1 MRLDIFADVICPWCW
16 IGKHRLE
23 RALKARPQDGL
34 TIRWRAFQLN
44 PGMPVAGMDRKDY
57 LSAKFGGDGQASRIY
72 DVIRAAGE
80 SEGLEFNFDKIQR
93 TPNTLRAHRLVR
105 LAQDR
110 GKGSA
115 MMEAL
120 FRAYFMRG
128 QDIGDR
134 EVLVRAAA
142 PLDFSDEEVRRQID
156 SAEGL
161 EAVHSEDALAR
172 RHGINGV
179 PCYIF
184 NGKFALAGAHE
195 PEVLFQLFDLARVE
209 EAGGDDPSP
218 GRPGE
223 GGAARGALGG

>member
-1 MRLDIFADVICPWCW
+1 MSWTGHAA
-16 IGKHRLE
+16 H
-23 RALKARPQDGL
+23 GL
-34 TIRWRAFQLN
+34 VQLTH
-44 PGMPVAGMDRKDY
+44 Y
-57 LSAKFGGDGQASRIY
+57 S
-72 DVIRAAGE
+72 RAAGE

-142 PLDFSDEEVRRQID
+142 PLDLSAEEVRRQID
-156 SAEGL
+156 SADGL
-161 EAVHSEDALAR
+161 EAVQSEDALAR

-195 PEVLFQLFDLARVE
+195 PDVQ
-209 EAGGDDPSP
+209 
-218 GRPGE
+218 
-223 GGAARGALGG
+223 

>member
-16 IGKHRLE
+16 IGKRRLE
-23 RALKARPQDGL
+23 HALKARPQQGL
-34 TIRWRAFQLN
+34 TTRWRAFQLN
-44 PGMPVAGMDRKDY
+44 PGMPAAGMDRRDY
-57 LSAKFGGDGQASRIY
+57 LAAKFGGEAQALRIY

-80 SEGLEFNFDKIQR
+80 SEGLEFNFDAIRR

-105 LAQDR
+105 LAQER
-110 GKGSA
+110 GKGSP

-120 FRAYFMRG
+120 FQAYFARG
-128 QDIGDR
+128 EDIGDR
-134 EVLVRAAA
+134 EVLVDAAA
-142 PLDFSDEEVRRQID
+142 PLGLSAEEVCRQID

-161 EAVHSEDALAR
+161 EAVQAEDGLAR

-195 PEVLFQLFDLARVE
+195 PEVLFQLFDLARVDE
-209 EAGGDDPSP
+209 ESA
-218 GRPGE
+218 
-223 GGAARGALGG
+223 GAAAGV